1 MFDENTNFKKEWKLD
16 NNNWVVG
23 IALILLGGLFML
35 DTLNVM
41 DINIHNWWAIF
52 ILIPG
57 LRMVA
62 NGWQQY
68 QQEQS
73 LNSGNAA
80 LGGLFLI
87 ALSCIFF
94 FNLSWSLFLPILLIG
109 GGLYLLLFRR

>member
-1 MFDENTNFKKEWKLD
+1 MFDENTNFKKDWNMD
-16 NNNWVVG
+16 NNNLVVG
-23 IALILLGGLFML
+23 LALILLGGLFML
-35 DTLNVM
+35 DTLNIM

-73 LNSGNAA
+73 LSSGERR
-80 LGGLFLI
+80 LGRAFPHRSCLHFLFQSKLEPFPPRP
-87 ALSCIFF
+87 SHRWRFIFT
-94 FNLSWSLFLPILLIG
+94 PVP
-109 GGLYLLLFRR
+109 